1 MNEVGQ
7 GLRDAYA
14 CIAELWCSPRDVD
27 MEEVKRRA
35 EKVVAGLERIDKES
49 AALLSQFLR
58 NSVSEEE
65 YVELFELD
73 PQCPLYLGSHVFE
86 EPKTCA
92 QAGLSDRNGYMI
104 ELLGVYRHLGLSPNG
119 KELPDYL
126 PLAVEFLSLS
136 AGSEDPVREKL
147 VKEYILPYL
156 PPIRSRLEQLKT
168 PYVCLLDALERVLRL
183 DLEQA
188 QEVSHV

>member
-1 MNEVGQ
+1 MSEAGQ

-14 CIAELWCSPRDVD
+14 CIADLWCSPRDVR

-35 EKVVAGLERIDKES
+35 ETVVAAWEGTDKEG
-49 AALLSQFLR
+49 AASLSRFLR
-58 NSVSEEE
+58 NSISEEE

-73 PQCPLYLGSHVFE
+73 PRCSLYLGSHVFE

-104 ELLGVYRHLGLSPNG
+104 ELLGIYRHLGLSPNG

-126 PLAVEFLSLS
+126 PLMVEFLSLS
-136 AGSEDPVREKL
+136 AGSEDPVRGKL
-147 VKEYILPYL
+147 VKDYMLPYL
-156 PPIRSRLEQLKT
+156 PPIRSKLEQLKT
-168 PYVCLLDALERVLRL
+168 PYVCLLDALERVLRT
-183 DLEQA
+183 DVGQALET
-188 QEVSHV
+188 SHV